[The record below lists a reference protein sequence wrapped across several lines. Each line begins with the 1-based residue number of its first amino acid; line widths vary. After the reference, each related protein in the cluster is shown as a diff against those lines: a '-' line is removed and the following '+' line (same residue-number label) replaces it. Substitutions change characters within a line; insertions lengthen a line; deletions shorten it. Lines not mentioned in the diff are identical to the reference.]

1 MDDILVKKKIGALS
15 ASPSAYFI
23 RKLQQKDVADKKR
36 LRTVATLKIIR
47 VMVHQDMYEFAVPD
61 RTLVHELTFLI
72 KERLRAEAKAKVGY
86 KGKGDIVAGSVE
98 DPCSGKQFKFY
109 YRGRPLVDTLDSVQP
124 GDTISLFI
132 VSVLKRTERSVCRSL
147 CTCTCGRF

>member
-1 MDDILVKKKIGALS
+1 MLQKLASTFAPADQRLDRQPSETDSRPTGERVEEAFFVVLLWKRTIMDDILVKKKIGALS

-72 KERLRAEAKAKVGY
+72 KV
-86 KGKGDIVAGSVE
+86 
-98 DPCSGKQFKFY
+98 
-109 YRGRPLVDTLDSVQP
+109 
-124 GDTISLFI
+124 
-132 VSVLKRTERSVCRSL
+132 RSFAV
-147 CTCTCGRF
+147 